1 MSEKLQFEIGNPSH
15 AGAGPGA
22 DGQEV
27 AAGVAASGT
36 TEAAAEVEND
46 EIEEVAP
53 DEGSTAKM
61 TLPPAPTDHEE
72 GEEEGLSEDDE
83 IEDVE

>member
-1 MSEKLQFEIGNPSH
+1 MSEKLQLEIGNPSH
-15 AGAGPGA
+15 AGVGA

-72 GEEEGLSEDDE
+72 GKEEGLREDDSE
-83 IEDVE
+83 IEDID